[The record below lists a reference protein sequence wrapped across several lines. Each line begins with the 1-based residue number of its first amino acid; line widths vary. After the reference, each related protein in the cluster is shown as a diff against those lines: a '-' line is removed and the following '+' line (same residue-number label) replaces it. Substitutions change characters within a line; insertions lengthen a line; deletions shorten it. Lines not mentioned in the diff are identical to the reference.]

1 MGDIMINKYIIVA
14 IASLLT
20 GGIGS
25 ATSYLITK
33 HVYQKRMDDT
43 LKSMDEY
50 TESCTKYANEMRK
63 YAEEMYELHYGKTPP
78 KELTLSELAELLKN
92 TPKEKTS
99 TIKKNNDDESDL
111 SKLKGKSTIDDI
123 VESYDMEKE
132 KEVDE
137 AIEDHIKNH
146 QKTDYTQYAKVAH
159 KYDSPEEVGVPVIEL
174 VTEWE
179 FDNDCVTYDKERL
192 NYYEEDDVLTDSED
206 RIIDNPEEYIGTE
219 ALLSFGS
226 PDEENPNFIHVR
238 NNRRFV
244 DYEIERI
251 SDSYTHYVLGISE

>member
-1 MGDIMINKYIIVA
+1 MINKYIIAA

-25 ATSYLITK
+25 AASYLITK
-33 HVYQKRMDDT
+33 NVYQKRMDDT
-43 LKSMDEY
+43 MKSMDEY

-63 YAEEMYELHYGKTPP
+63 YAEEMYELHYGEAPP
-78 KELTLSELAELLKN
+78 KKLTLNEMADFLKN
-92 TPKEKTS
+92 VLKETPV
-99 TIKKNNDDESDL
+99 IKKDNDDESDL

-123 VESYDMEKE
+123 VVSYNIEKE

-137 AIEDHIKNH
+137 TLEDHVKNH

-179 FDNDCVTYDKERL
+179 FDNDCITYDKERL
-192 NYYEEDDVLTDSED
+192 NYYEDDDVLTDSED
-206 RIIDNPEEYIGTE
+206 HIIDNPEEYIGTE

-251 SDSYTHYVLGISE
+251 SDSYTHYVLGISD